1 MALKGKGKREVKLK
15 MLKLVKSKKEG
26 IVKGKFADG
35 TQHCQHSA
43 TVKSERIEL
52 KYSNTG

>member
-26 IVKGKFADG
+26 IAKGKFADG